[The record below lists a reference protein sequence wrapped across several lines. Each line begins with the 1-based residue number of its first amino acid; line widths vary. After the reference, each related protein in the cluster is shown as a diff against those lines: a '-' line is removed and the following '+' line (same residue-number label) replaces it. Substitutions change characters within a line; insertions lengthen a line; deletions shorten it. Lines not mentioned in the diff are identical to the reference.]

1 MLDSTPPALPLGYR
15 LLTAEVTFARI
26 KKESSPMLEM
36 VRPKIDCQFDRTGG
50 VLGSVATRAPSASD
64 RRAAS
69 QWYSSRIR
77 PSRKRQTD
85 YCNWSRR
92 NYRGFGSY

>member
-1 MLDSTPPALPLGYR
+1 MLDSTPSALPLGYR

-50 VLGSVATRAPSASD
+50 VLGSVADESAVCVG
-64 RRAAS
+64 
-69 QWYSSRIR
+69 SS
-77 PSRKRQTD
+77 SCQSMVFVTD
-85 YCNWSRR
+85 SPIAETANRLL
-92 NYRGFGSY
+92 